1 MKLREIATTL
11 DLRVQAAPERLDVE
25 VTGGYASDLLS
36 CVLAKAQKGNVW
48 VTLQAHPNIVA
59 VASLLELAGIV
70 ITEGREPDPG
80 TAEKAGQEGVP
91 IFTTSHATFTIV
103 GELAKLGV
111 AGVD

>member
-1 MKLREIATTL
+1 LPLHSTSRCGRRRINWIWRSRGA
-11 DLRVQAAPERLDVE
+11 
-25 VTGGYASDLLS
+25 LS
-36 CVLAKAQKGNVW
+36 CVLAKAQKGNLW

-59 VASLLELAGIV
+59 VATLLELAGV
-70 ITEGREPDPG
+70 VVTEGRELDPS
-80 TAEKAGQEGVP
+80 TVKKANEKGLP